1 MWDDE
6 VGKLKAG
13 GYAVDIYPAAQELFL
28 SGRKNHRT
36 TLLSDMVN
44 TLKPMGRRKGG
55 KRGKNGFKT

>member
-1 MWDDE
+1 M
-6 VGKLKAG
+6 KAG